1 MRSNLQCLRSETGDM
16 GRYLPRLR
24 FFISDSNELTEPK
37 FNTHKPKDLYNFIIK
52 FLFQFF
58 LAKTGCQKTAFFH
71 FFKMSFRGLSIKKT
85 KENGFRKSF
94 KTIKNLF
101 QKRQFSKKCSHHS
114 LQGVPKIIPTHFK
127 ILQSVTINNNVSWFY
142 LCMYTHLMLQEQ
154 DMRSNLQCLHS
165 ETGDMGY
172 GTSVGS
178 DFLSPALMNL
188 QSPNSKQLHLR
199 NYKI

>member
-1 MRSNLQCLRSETGDM
+1 MKFAVDICSDLGWTRNLISGWALETLNKDMRSNLQCLRSETGDM

-24 FFISDSNELTEPK
+24 FFISDPNELTEPK
-37 FNTHKPKDLYNFIIK
+37 FNTHKPKDLYNFIKK

-101 QKRQFSKKCSHHS
+101 
-114 LQGVPKIIPTHFK
+114 
-127 ILQSVTINNNVSWFY
+127 
-142 LCMYTHLMLQEQ
+142 
-154 DMRSNLQCLHS
+154 
-165 ETGDMGY
+165 
-172 GTSVGS
+172 
-178 DFLSPALMNL
+178 
-188 QSPNSKQLHLR
+188 
-199 NYKI
+199 